1 MNSIVL
7 LTQALQNPPVIIDLL
22 EVSPVSAL
30 VTSSLSLA
38 LLQQIIDQLPMNIFC
53 RDKHGRYLFANKA
66 FAREAGL
73 QDPSELIGKSDAEM
87 PWGDVFRE
95 EDDRLLADG
104 KPLLHQQLHCHS
116 GEGASWMEIN
126 KVPLYDEHG
135 DPIALFAMVSAIDQ
149 RKELEQ
155 TFRQQQLLQRRLLD
169 AIPDLIRLEDHQ
181 GVLIDCN
188 QAFLDFMGLV
198 ASEALGRRV
207 PPRLP
212 VEQTLGQGEYCVV
225 DAQGRGRH
233 LEVTR
238 VEVPD
243 DEGNSLGILTLS
255 RDITGLRTTQA
266 QLQQEQHYDS
276 LTGLLKLSHFLQTSR
291 HLGARKASLLLVD
304 LQHFREINDRFG
316 IRVADRLLSQ
326 VARRLQRLAPPQSLL
341 CRVAAD
347 DFALLLPELPLS
359 LDAWSRN
366 LQQELMTPYQVE
378 EHRIQIPV
386 FLGIAHGKA
395 KDAERLLSHAEA
407 ALAQGKRQQQHCTL
421 FDPALDAKLKRRQL
435 IAAQLPLAI
444 KSAELT
450 AVYQPIIC
458 THSNR
463 LHGAEL
469 LCRWPH
475 PEFGMISPDEF
486 IPLAE
491 ELGLIGQLGQLMLEL
506 GCAQLARWQVAAPDL
521 VLSINLSPLQ
531 FRDPELCPQ
540 IFDCIAR
547 HGLAPWQLEL
557 EITEGV
563 LMENADEIESNL
575 ASLIEAGFQLAIDD
589 FGTGYCSLA
598 YLPRLQVAT
607 LKLDKSFTQGLAT
620 NQATTAIVRSVIG
633 LGHELGIKITAEG
646 VETPEQQAW
655 LVQVG
660 CDRLQGYLFSR
671 PLPPADFAR
680 SYQLPEQ

>member
-1 MNSIVL
+1 MN
-7 LTQALQNPPVIIDLL
+7 
-22 EVSPVSAL
+22 
-30 VTSSLSLA
+30 SSLSLA

-53 RDKHGRYLFANKA
+53 RDTNGRYLFANKV

-73 QDPSELIGKSDAEM
+73 QHPDEVIGKCDAEM

-95 EDDRLLADG
+95 EDDHLLAEG
-104 KPLLHQQLHCHS
+104 KPLLHQQLHCHN
-116 GEGASWMEIN
+116 GAATGWMEIH
-126 KVPLYDEHG
+126 KVPLYDGQGE
-135 DPIALFAMVSAIDQ
+135 PIALFAMISAIDQ

-155 TFRQQQLLQRRLLD
+155 TYRQQQLLQRRLLD

-188 QAFLDFMGLV
+188 QAFLDFMGLA

-225 DAQGRGRH
+225 DAQGQGRH

-316 IRVADRLLSQ
+316 IRIADRLLSQ

-347 DFALLLPELPLS
+347 DFALLLPELPIS
-359 LDAWSRN
+359 LDEWSRN
-366 LQQELMTPYQVE
+366 LQQELMIPYQVE

-421 FDPALDAKLKRRQL
+421 FDPELDAKLKRRQL
-435 IAAQLPLAI
+435 IAVQLPLAI

-506 GCAQLARWQVAAPDL
+506 GCAQLARWQVMAPDL

-540 IFDCIAR
+540 IFACIER

-607 LKLDKSFTQGLAT
+607 LKLDRSFTQGLAT

-633 LGHELGIKITAEG
+633 LGHELGIRITAEG
-646 VETPEQQAW
+646 VETAEQQAW
-655 LVQVG
+655 LAQAG

-680 SYQLPEQ
+680 NYQLPA

>member
-1 MNSIVL
+1 M
-7 LTQALQNPPVIIDLL
+7 
-22 EVSPVSAL
+22 
-30 VTSSLSLA
+30 TSSLSLA

-169 AIPDLIRLEDHQ
+169 AIPDLICLEDHQ

>member
-1 MNSIVL
+1 MN
-7 LTQALQNPPVIIDLL
+7 
-22 EVSPVSAL
+22 
-30 VTSSLSLA
+30 SSLSLA

-53 RDKHGRYLFANKA
+53 RDTNGRYLFANKV

-73 QDPSELIGKSDAEM
+73 QHPDEVIGKCDAEM

-95 EDDRLLADG
+95 EDDRLLAEG
-104 KPLLHQQLHCHS
+104 KPLLHQQLHCHN
-116 GEGASWMEIN
+116 GAATGWMEIH
-126 KVPLYDEHG
+126 KVPLYDG
-135 DPIALFAMVSAIDQ
+135 QGKPIALFAMISAIDQ

-155 TFRQQQLLQRRLLD
+155 TYRQQQLLQRRLLD

-188 QAFLDFMGLV
+188 QAFLDFMGLA

-225 DAQGRGRH
+225 DAQGQGRH

-316 IRVADRLLSQ
+316 IRIADRLLSQ

-347 DFALLLPELPLS
+347 DFALLLPELPIS
-359 LDAWSRN
+359 LDEWSRN
-366 LQQELMTPYQVE
+366 LQQELMIPYQVE
-378 EHRIQIPV
+378 DHRIQIPV

-421 FDPALDAKLKRRQL
+421 FDPELDAKLKRRQL
-435 IAAQLPLAI
+435 IAVQLPLAI

-540 IFDCIAR
+540 IFACIER

-607 LKLDKSFTQGLAT
+607 LKLDRSFTQGLAT

-633 LGHELGIKITAEG
+633 LGHELGIRITAEG
-646 VETPEQQAW
+646 VETAEQQAW
-655 LVQVG
+655 LAQAG

-680 SYQLPEQ
+680 NYQLPA

>member
-1 MNSIVL
+1 M
-7 LTQALQNPPVIIDLL
+7 
-22 EVSPVSAL
+22 
-30 VTSSLSLA
+30 TSSLSLA

-212 VEQTLGQGEYCVV
+212 VEQALGQGEYCVV

-671 PLPPADFAR
+671 PLPPAEFAR

>member
-1 MNSIVL
+1 MN
-7 LTQALQNPPVIIDLL
+7 
-22 EVSPVSAL
+22 
-30 VTSSLSLA
+30 SSLSLA

-53 RDKHGRYLFANKA
+53 RDTAGRYLFANKA

-73 QDPSELIGKSDAEM
+73 QQPSDLVGKTDAEM
-87 PWGDVFRE
+87 PWGDQFRE
-95 EDDRLLADG
+95 EDGRLLAEG
-104 KPLLHQQLHCHS
+104 KPLLHQQWHCHS
-116 GEGASWMEIN
+116 GANTNWMEIH
-126 KVPLYDEHG
+126 KVPLYDEQG
-135 DPIALFAMVSAIDQ
+135 NPLALFAMVSAIDQ

-188 QAFLDFMGLV
+188 QAFLDFMGLT
-198 ASEALGRRV
+198 ASDALGRRV

-225 DAQGRGRH
+225 DAQGKGRH

-359 LDAWSRN
+359 LDEWSRN
-366 LQQELMTPYQVE
+366 LQQELMAPYQVE

-395 KDAERLLSHAEA
+395 KEAERLLSHAEA

-421 FDPALDAKLKRRQL
+421 FDPDLDAKLKRRQL

-540 IFDCIAR
+540 IFACIER

-575 ASLIEAGFQLAIDD
+575 ACLIEAGFQLAIDD

-607 LKLDKSFTQGLAT
+607 LKLDKSFTQGLAS

-633 LGHELGIKITAEG
+633 LGHELGIRITAEG
-646 VETPEQQAW
+646 VETVEQQAW
-655 LVQVG
+655 LVQAG

-671 PLPPADFAR
+671 PLPPGEFA
-680 SYQLPEQ
+680 SNYQLPA

>member
-1 MNSIVL
+1 M
-7 LTQALQNPPVIIDLL
+7 
-22 EVSPVSAL
+22 
-30 VTSSLSLA
+30 TSSLSLA

-198 ASEALGRRV
+198 ANEALGRRV

-475 PEFGMISPDEF
+475 PEFGMVSPDEF

>member
-1 MNSIVL
+1 M
-7 LTQALQNPPVIIDLL
+7 
-22 EVSPVSAL
+22 
-30 VTSSLSLA
+30 TSSLSLA

-225 DAQGRGRH
+225 DAQGKGRH

-347 DFALLLPELPLS
+347 DFVLLLPELPLS

-366 LQQELMTPYQVE
+366 LLQELMTPYQVE

>member
-1 MNSIVL
+1 M
-7 LTQALQNPPVIIDLL
+7 
-22 EVSPVSAL
+22 
-30 VTSSLSLA
+30 TSSLSLA

-53 RDKHGRYLFANKA
+53 RDTHGRYLFANKA

-506 GCAQLARWQVAAPDL
+506 GSAQLARWQVAAPDL

>member
-1 MNSIVL
+1 M
-7 LTQALQNPPVIIDLL
+7 
-22 EVSPVSAL
+22 
-30 VTSSLSLA
+30 TSSLSLA

-266 QLQQEQHYDS
+266 LLQQEQHYDS

-671 PLPPADFAR
+671 PLPPAEFAR

>member
-1 MNSIVL
+1 M
-7 LTQALQNPPVIIDLL
+7 
-22 EVSPVSAL
+22 
-30 VTSSLSLA
+30 TSSLSLA

-646 VETPEQQAW
+646 VETSEQQGW

-671 PLPPADFAR
+671 PLPPAEFAR

>member
-1 MNSIVL
+1 M
-7 LTQALQNPPVIIDLL
+7 L
-22 EVSPVSAL
+22 EVSPVSAP
-30 VTSSLSLA
+30 VNSSLSLA

-53 RDKHGRYLFANKA
+53 RDTNGRYLFANKV

-73 QDPSELIGKSDAEM
+73 QHPDEVIGKCDAEM

-95 EDDRLLADG
+95 EDDRLLAEG
-104 KPLLHQQLHCHS
+104 KPLLHQQLHCHN
-116 GEGASWMEIN
+116 GAATGWMEIH
-126 KVPLYDEHG
+126 KVPLYDGQGE
-135 DPIALFAMVSAIDQ
+135 PIALFAMISAIDQ

-155 TFRQQQLLQRRLLD
+155 TYRQQQLLQRRLLD

-188 QAFLDFMGLV
+188 QAFLDFMGLA

-225 DAQGRGRH
+225 DAQGQGRH

-316 IRVADRLLSQ
+316 IRIADRLLSQ

-347 DFALLLPELPLS
+347 DFALLLPELPIS
-359 LDAWSRN
+359 LDEWSRN
-366 LQQELMTPYQVE
+366 LQQELMIPYQVE

-421 FDPALDAKLKRRQL
+421 FDPELDAKLKRRQL
-435 IAAQLPLAI
+435 IAVQLPLAI

-540 IFDCIAR
+540 IFACIER

-607 LKLDKSFTQGLAT
+607 LKLDRSFTQGLAT

-646 VETPEQQAW
+646 VETAEQQAW
-655 LVQVG
+655 LAQAG

-680 SYQLPEQ
+680 NYQLPA

>member
-1 MNSIVL
+1 M
-7 LTQALQNPPVIIDLL
+7 L

-116 GEGASWMEIN
+116 GEGTSWMEIN

-359 LDAWSRN
+359 LDTWSRN

-435 IAAQLPLAI
+435 IATQLPLAI

>member
-1 MNSIVL
+1 M
-7 LTQALQNPPVIIDLL
+7 
-22 EVSPVSAL
+22 
-30 VTSSLSLA
+30 TSSLSLA

-646 VETPEQQAW
+646 VETQEQQAW
-655 LVQVG
+655 LVQAG

-671 PLPPADFAR
+671 PLPPAEFAR
-680 SYQLPEQ
+680 CYQLPQA

>member
-1 MNSIVL
+1 M
-7 LTQALQNPPVIIDLL
+7 
-22 EVSPVSAL
+22 
-30 VTSSLSLA
+30 TSSLSLA

-359 LDAWSRN
+359 LDTWSRN

-633 LGHELGIKITAEG
+633 LGHELDIKITAEG

>member
-1 MNSIVL
+1 M
-7 LTQALQNPPVIIDLL
+7 
-22 EVSPVSAL
+22 
-30 VTSSLSLA
+30 TSSLSLA

-87 PWGDVFRE
+87 PWGDIFRE

>member
-1 MNSIVL
+1 M
-7 LTQALQNPPVIIDLL
+7 
-22 EVSPVSAL
+22 
-30 VTSSLSLA
+30 TSSLSLA

-575 ASLIEAGFQLAIDD
+575 TCLIEAGFQLAIDD

-607 LKLDKSFTQGLAT
+607 LKLDKSFTQGLAS

-633 LGHELGIKITAEG
+633 LGHELGIRITAEG
-646 VETPEQQAW
+646 VETVEQQAW
-655 LVQVG
+655 LVQAG

-671 PLPPADFAR
+671 PLPPGEFA
-680 SYQLPEQ
+680 SNYQLPA

>member
-1 MNSIVL
+1 M
-7 LTQALQNPPVIIDLL
+7 
-22 EVSPVSAL
+22 
-30 VTSSLSLA
+30 TSSLSLA

-475 PEFGMISPDEF
+475 PELGMISPDEF

-671 PLPPADFAR
+671 PLPPAEFAR

>member
-1 MNSIVL
+1 M
-7 LTQALQNPPVIIDLL
+7 
-22 EVSPVSAL
+22 
-30 VTSSLSLA
+30 
-38 LLQQIIDQLPMNIFC
+38 
-53 RDKHGRYLFANKA
+53 
-66 FAREAGL
+66 
-73 QDPSELIGKSDAEM
+73 
-87 PWGDVFRE
+87 
-95 EDDRLLADG
+95 
-104 KPLLHQQLHCHS
+104 
-116 GEGASWMEIN
+116 
-126 KVPLYDEHG
+126 
-135 DPIALFAMVSAIDQ
+135 
-149 RKELEQ
+149 
-155 TFRQQQLLQRRLLD
+155 
-169 AIPDLIRLEDHQ
+169 
-181 GVLIDCN
+181 
-188 QAFLDFMGLV
+188 
-198 ASEALGRRV
+198 
-207 PPRLP
+207 
-212 VEQTLGQGEYCVV
+212 
-225 DAQGRGRH
+225 
-233 LEVTR
+233 
-238 VEVPD
+238 
-243 DEGNSLGILTLS
+243 
-255 RDITGLRTTQA
+255 
-266 QLQQEQHYDS
+266 
-276 LTGLLKLSHFLQTSR
+276 
-291 HLGARKASLLLVD
+291 D

-359 LDAWSRN
+359 LDEWSRN
-366 LQQELMTPYQVE
+366 LQQELMAPYQVE

-395 KDAERLLSHAEA
+395 KEAERLLSHAEA

-421 FDPALDAKLKRRQL
+421 FDPELDAKLKRRQH

-540 IFDCIAR
+540 IFDCIER

-575 ASLIEAGFQLAIDD
+575 ACLIEAGFQLAIDD

-607 LKLDKSFTQGLAT
+607 LKLDRSFTQGLAS

-633 LGHELGIKITAEG
+633 LGHELGIRITAEG
-646 VETPEQQAW
+646 VETVEQQAW
-655 LVQVG
+655 LAQAG

-671 PLPPADFAR
+671 PLPPAEFAR
-680 SYQLPEQ
+680 NYQLPA

>member
-1 MNSIVL
+1 MNSL
-7 LTQALQNPPVIIDLL
+7 LT
-22 EVSPVSAL
+22 
-30 VTSSLSLA
+30 LA

-53 RDKHGRYLFANKA
+53 RDTDGRYLFANKV

-73 QDPSELIGKSDAEM
+73 QHPHELVGKTDAEM

-95 EDDRLLADG
+95 EDQRLLAERR
-104 KPLLHQQLHCHS
+104 PLLHQQLHCHS
-116 GEGASWMEIN
+116 GGTTSWMEIH
-126 KVPLYDEHG
+126 KIPLYDEQGH
-135 DPIALFAMVSAIDQ
+135 PLALFAMISEIDQ

-169 AIPDLIRLEDHQ
+169 AIPDPIRLEDHQ
-181 GVLIDCN
+181 GLLIDCN
-188 QAFLDFMGLV
+188 QAFLDFMGLA
-198 ASEALGRRV
+198 ASEALGQRIA
-207 PPRLP
+207 PRLP
-212 VEQTLGQGEYCVV
+212 AVQPLGRGEYCLM
-225 DAQGRGRH
+225 DANGQGRH

-238 VEVPD
+238 VDVPD

-291 HLGARKASLLLVD
+291 HLGARPASLLLVD

-316 IRVADRLLSQ
+316 IRIADRLLSQ

-347 DFALLLPELPLS
+347 DFALLLPDLPLP
-359 LDAWSRN
+359 LTEWSRN
-366 LQQELMTPYQVE
+366 LQYELMVPYQVE

-386 FLGIAHGKA
+386 FLGIAQGKA
-395 KDAERLLSHAEA
+395 NDAERLLSHAEA

-421 FDPALDAKLKRRQL
+421 FDPELDAKLKRRQL

-444 KSAELT
+444 KSAQLV

-458 THSNR
+458 THSNQ

-475 PEFGMISPDEF
+475 AEFGMISPDEF

-521 VLSINLSPLQ
+521 VLSVNLSPLQ

-540 IFDCIAR
+540 IFACIER
-547 HGLAPWQLEL
+547 HGIAPWQLEL

-575 ASLIEAGFQLAIDD
+575 ANLIEAGFQLAIDD

-607 LKLDKSFTQGLAT
+607 LKLDRSFTQGLAT

-646 VETPEQQAW
+646 VETQEQQAW
-655 LVQVG
+655 LAQAG
-660 CDRLQGYLFSR
+660 CDHLQGYLFSR
-671 PLPPADFAR
+671 PLPPAEFAR
-680 SYQLPEQ
+680 NYQLPAD

>member
-1 MNSIVL
+1 M
-7 LTQALQNPPVIIDLL
+7 
-22 EVSPVSAL
+22 
-30 VTSSLSLA
+30 TSSLSLA

-135 DPIALFAMVSAIDQ
+135 DPISLFAMVSAIDQ

>member
-1 MNSIVL
+1 M
-7 LTQALQNPPVIIDLL
+7 
-22 EVSPVSAL
+22 SAL

-671 PLPPADFAR
+671 PLPPAEFAR

>member
-1 MNSIVL
+1 M
-7 LTQALQNPPVIIDLL
+7 
-22 EVSPVSAL
+22 
-30 VTSSLSLA
+30 TSSLSLA

-87 PWGDVFRE
+87 PWGDLFRE

>member
-1 MNSIVL
+1 M
-7 LTQALQNPPVIIDLL
+7 L
-22 EVSPVSAL
+22 EVSPVSAP
-30 VTSSLSLA
+30 VNSSLSLA

-53 RDKHGRYLFANKA
+53 RDTNGRYLFANKV

-73 QDPSELIGKSDAEM
+73 QHPDEVIGKCDAEM

-95 EDDRLLADG
+95 EDDRLLAEG
-104 KPLLHQQLHCHS
+104 KPLLHQQLHCHN
-116 GEGASWMEIN
+116 GAATGWMEIH
-126 KVPLYDEHG
+126 KVPLYDGQGE
-135 DPIALFAMVSAIDQ
+135 PFALFAMISAIDQ

-155 TFRQQQLLQRRLLD
+155 TYRQQQLLQRRLLD

-188 QAFLDFMGLV
+188 QAFLDFMGLA

-225 DAQGRGRH
+225 DAQGQGRH

-316 IRVADRLLSQ
+316 IRIADRLLSQ

-347 DFALLLPELPLS
+347 DFALLLPELPIS
-359 LDAWSRN
+359 LDEWSRN
-366 LQQELMTPYQVE
+366 LQQELMIPYQVE

-421 FDPALDAKLKRRQL
+421 FDPELDAKLKRRQL
-435 IAAQLPLAI
+435 IAVQLPLAI

-540 IFDCIAR
+540 IFACIGR

-607 LKLDKSFTQGLAT
+607 LKLDRSFTQGLAT

-646 VETPEQQAW
+646 VETAEQQAW
-655 LVQVG
+655 LAQAG

-680 SYQLPEQ
+680 NYQLPA

>member
-1 MNSIVL
+1 MH
-7 LTQALQNPPVIIDLL
+7 
-22 EVSPVSAL
+22 
-30 VTSSLSLA
+30 SSLTLA

-53 RDKHGRYLFANKA
+53 RDASGRYLFANKV
-66 FAREAGL
+66 FAEEAGL
-73 QDPSELIGKSDAEM
+73 QHPSELIGKTDAEM
-87 PWGDVFRE
+87 PWGDLFRE
-95 EDDRLLADG
+95 EDQRLLAEG

-116 GEGASWMEIN
+116 GESTSWMEIH
-126 KVPLYDEHG
+126 KVPLYDEQHQ
-135 DPIALFAMVSAIDQ
+135 PLALFGMVSAIDQ

-188 QAFLDFMGLV
+188 QAFLDFMGLT
-198 ASEALGRRV
+198 ASEAIGHRV
-207 PPRLP
+207 TPHLP
-212 VEQTLGQGEYCVV
+212 VKQTMGQGEYCLM
-225 DAQGRGRH
+225 DAEGQGRH
-233 LEVTR
+233 LEITR
-238 VEVPD
+238 IEVPD
-243 DEGNSLGILTLS
+243 EEGNALGILTLG

-291 HLGARKASLLLVD
+291 HLGSRNASLLLLD

-326 VARRLQRLAPPQSLL
+326 VARRLQRLAPPNSLL

-347 DFALLLPELPLS
+347 DFALLLPELPIPLS
-359 LDAWSRN
+359 DWSRN

-386 FLGIAHGKA
+386 FIGIAHGKA
-395 KDAERLLSHAEA
+395 KEAERLLSHAEA

-421 FDPALDAKLKRRQL
+421 FDPELDAKLKRRQL

-444 KSAELT
+444 KSAQLT
-450 AVYQPIIC
+450 AVYQPIIG
-458 THSNR
+458 THNNR

-491 ELGLIGQLGQLMLEL
+491 ELGLIGQLGQLMLET
-506 GCAQLARWQVAAPDL
+506 GCAQLARWQQVAPDL

-540 IFDCIAR
+540 IFACIER

-575 ASLIEAGFQLAIDD
+575 ASLIEAGFHLAIDD

-633 LGHELGIKITAEG
+633 LAHELGIRITAEG
-646 VETPEQQAW
+646 VETAEQQAW
-655 LVQVG
+655 LAQAG

-671 PLPPADFAR
+671 PLPPEQFALD
-680 SYQLPEQ
+680 YQLIPAH

>member
-1 MNSIVL
+1 MN
-7 LTQALQNPPVIIDLL
+7 
-22 EVSPVSAL
+22 
-30 VTSSLSLA
+30 SSLSLA

-53 RDKHGRYLFANKA
+53 RDTAGRYLFANKA

-73 QDPSELIGKSDAEM
+73 LQPSDLIGKTDAEM
-87 PWGDVFRE
+87 PWGDLFRE
-95 EDDRLLADG
+95 EDGRLLAEG
-104 KPLLHQQLHCHS
+104 KPLLHQQLHCH
-116 GEGASWMEIN
+116 GGAGANWMEIH
-126 KVPLYDEHG
+126 KVSLYDEQG
-135 DPIALFAMVSAIDQ
+135 DPLALFAMVSAIDQ

-188 QAFLDFMGLV
+188 QAFLDFMGLT
-198 ASEALGRRV
+198 ASDALGRRV

-225 DAQGRGRH
+225 DAQGKGRH

-359 LDAWSRN
+359 LDEWSRN
-366 LQQELMTPYQVE
+366 LQQELMAPYQVE

-395 KDAERLLSHAEA
+395 KEAERLLSHAEA

-421 FDPALDAKLKRRQL
+421 FDPELDAKLKRRQH

-506 GCAQLARWQVAAPDL
+506 GCAQLAHWQVAAPDL

-540 IFDCIAR
+540 IFDCIER

-575 ASLIEAGFQLAIDD
+575 ACLIEAGFQLAIDD

-607 LKLDKSFTQGLAT
+607 LKLDRSFTQGLAS

-633 LGHELGIKITAEG
+633 LGHELGIRITAEG
-646 VETPEQQAW
+646 VETVEQQAW
-655 LVQVG
+655 LAQAG

-671 PLPPADFAR
+671 PLPPAEFAR
-680 SYQLPEQ
+680 SYQLPD

>member
-1 MNSIVL
+1 MN
-7 LTQALQNPPVIIDLL
+7 
-22 EVSPVSAL
+22 
-30 VTSSLSLA
+30 SSLSLA

-188 QAFLDFMGLV
+188 QAFLDFMGLT
-198 ASEALGRRV
+198 ASDALGRRV

-359 LDAWSRN
+359 LDEWSRN
-366 LQQELMTPYQVE
+366 LQQELMAPYQVE

-395 KDAERLLSHAEA
+395 KEAERLLSHAEA

-421 FDPALDAKLKRRQL
+421 FDPELDAKLKRRQL

-540 IFDCIAR
+540 IFACIER

-575 ASLIEAGFQLAIDD
+575 ACLIEAGFQLAIDD

-607 LKLDKSFTQGLAT
+607 LKLDKSFTQGLAS

-671 PLPPADFAR
+671 PLPSAEFAR

>member
-1 MNSIVL
+1 M
-7 LTQALQNPPVIIDLL
+7 
-22 EVSPVSAL
+22 
-30 VTSSLSLA
+30 TSSLSLA

-53 RDKHGRYLFANKA
+53 RDTHGRYLFANKA

-671 PLPPADFAR
+671 PLPPAEFAR
-680 SYQLPEQ
+680 SYHLPEQ

>member
-1 MNSIVL
+1 M
-7 LTQALQNPPVIIDLL
+7 L

-38 LLQQIIDQLPMNIFC
+38 LLQQLIDQLPMNIFC

-671 PLPPADFAR
+671 PLPPAEFAR

>member
-1 MNSIVL
+1 MN
-7 LTQALQNPPVIIDLL
+7 
-22 EVSPVSAL
+22 
-30 VTSSLSLA
+30 SSLSLA

-53 RDKHGRYLFANKA
+53 RDTAGRYLFANKA

-73 QDPSELIGKSDAEM
+73 QQPSDLVGKTDAEM
-87 PWGDVFRE
+87 PWGDQFRE
-95 EDDRLLADG
+95 EDVRLLAEG
-104 KPLLHQQLHCHS
+104 KPLLHQQWHCHS
-116 GEGASWMEIN
+116 GANTNWMEIH
-126 KVPLYDEHG
+126 KVPLYDEQG
-135 DPIALFAMVSAIDQ
+135 NPLALFAMVSAIDQ

-188 QAFLDFMGLV
+188 QAFLDFMGLT
-198 ASEALGRRV
+198 ASDALGRRV

-225 DAQGRGRH
+225 DAQGKGRH

-243 DEGNSLGILTLS
+243 DEGNALGILTLS

-359 LDAWSRN
+359 LDEWSRN
-366 LQQELMTPYQVE
+366 LQQELMAPYQVE

-395 KDAERLLSHAEA
+395 KEAERLLSHAEA

-421 FDPALDAKLKRRQL
+421 FDPDLDAKLKRRQL

-540 IFDCIAR
+540 IFACIER

-575 ASLIEAGFQLAIDD
+575 ACLIEAGFQLAIDD

-607 LKLDKSFTQGLAT
+607 LKLDKSFTQGLAS

-633 LGHELGIKITAEG
+633 LGHELGIRITAEG
-646 VETPEQQAW
+646 VETVEQQAW
-655 LVQVG
+655 LVQAG

-671 PLPPADFAR
+671 PLPPGEFA
-680 SYQLPEQ
+680 SNYQLPA

>member
-1 MNSIVL
+1 M
-7 LTQALQNPPVIIDLL
+7 
-22 EVSPVSAL
+22 
-30 VTSSLSLA
+30 TSSLSLA

-671 PLPPADFAR
+671 PLPSAEFAR

>member
-1 MNSIVL
+1 M
-7 LTQALQNPPVIIDLL
+7 
-22 EVSPVSAL
+22 
-30 VTSSLSLA
+30 TSSLSLA

-225 DAQGRGRH
+225 DAQGKGRH

-366 LQQELMTPYQVE
+366 LLQELMTPYQVE

>member
-1 MNSIVL
+1 M
-7 LTQALQNPPVIIDLL
+7 
-22 EVSPVSAL
+22 
-30 VTSSLSLA
+30 TSSLSLA

-291 HLGARKASLLLVD
+291 HLGTRKASLLLVD

-359 LDAWSRN
+359 LDTWSRN

>member
-1 MNSIVL
+1 MN
-7 LTQALQNPPVIIDLL
+7 
-22 EVSPVSAL
+22 
-30 VTSSLSLA
+30 SSLSLA

-53 RDKHGRYLFANKA
+53 RDTAGRYLFANKA

-73 QDPSELIGKSDAEM
+73 QQPSDLVGKTDAEM
-87 PWGDVFRE
+87 PWGDQFRE
-95 EDDRLLADG
+95 EDGRLLAEG
-104 KPLLHQQLHCHS
+104 KPLLHQQWHCHS
-116 GEGASWMEIN
+116 GANTNWMEIH
-126 KVPLYDEHG
+126 KVPLYDEQG
-135 DPIALFAMVSAIDQ
+135 NPLALFAMVSAIDQ

-188 QAFLDFMGLV
+188 QAFLDFMGLT
-198 ASEALGRRV
+198 ASDALGRRV

-225 DAQGRGRH
+225 DAQGKGRH

-243 DEGNSLGILTLS
+243 DEGNALGILTLS

-359 LDAWSRN
+359 LDEWSRN
-366 LQQELMTPYQVE
+366 LQQELMAPYQVE

-395 KDAERLLSHAEA
+395 KEAERLLSHAEA

-421 FDPALDAKLKRRQL
+421 FDPDLDAKLKRRQL

-475 PEFGMISPDEF
+475 PEFDMISPDEF

-540 IFDCIAR
+540 IFDCIER

-575 ASLIEAGFQLAIDD
+575 ACLIEAGFQLAIDD

-607 LKLDKSFTQGLAT
+607 LKLDRSFTQGLAS

-633 LGHELGIKITAEG
+633 LGHELGIRITAEG
-646 VETPEQQAW
+646 VETVEQQAW
-655 LVQVG
+655 LVQAG

-671 PLPPADFAR
+671 PLPPGEFA
-680 SYQLPEQ
+680 SNYQLPA

>member
-1 MNSIVL
+1 M
-7 LTQALQNPPVIIDLL
+7 
-22 EVSPVSAL
+22 
-30 VTSSLSLA
+30 TSSLSLA

-359 LDAWSRN
+359 LDTWSRN

-660 CDRLQGYLFSR
+660 CDRLQGYLFSP
-671 PLPPADFAR
+671 PLPPGEFAR
-680 SYQLPEQ
+680 NYRLPA

>member
-1 MNSIVL
+1 MN
-7 LTQALQNPPVIIDLL
+7 
-22 EVSPVSAL
+22 
-30 VTSSLSLA
+30 SSLSLA

-53 RDKHGRYLFANKA
+53 RDTAGRYLFANKA

-73 QDPSELIGKSDAEM
+73 QQTSDLVGKTDAEM
-87 PWGDVFRE
+87 PWGDQFRE
-95 EDDRLLADG
+95 EDGRLLAEG
-104 KPLLHQQLHCHS
+104 KPLLHQQWHCHS
-116 GEGASWMEIN
+116 GANTNWMEIH
-126 KVPLYDEHG
+126 KVPLYDEQG
-135 DPIALFAMVSAIDQ
+135 NPLALFAMVSAIDQ

-188 QAFLDFMGLV
+188 QAFLDFMGLT
-198 ASEALGRRV
+198 ASDALGRRV

-225 DAQGRGRH
+225 DAQGKGRH

-243 DEGNSLGILTLS
+243 DEGNALGILTLS

-359 LDAWSRN
+359 LNEWSRN
-366 LQQELMTPYQVE
+366 LQQELMAPYQVE

-395 KDAERLLSHAEA
+395 KEAERLLSHAEA

-421 FDPALDAKLKRRQL
+421 FDPDLDAKLKRRQL

-506 GCAQLARWQVAAPDL
+506 GCAQLARWQVVAPDL

-540 IFDCIAR
+540 IFACIER

-575 ASLIEAGFQLAIDD
+575 ACLIEAGFQLAIDD

-607 LKLDKSFTQGLAT
+607 LKLDKSFTQGLAS

-633 LGHELGIKITAEG
+633 LGHELGIRITAEG
-646 VETPEQQAW
+646 VETVEQQAW
-655 LVQVG
+655 LVQAG

-671 PLPPADFAR
+671 PLPPGEFA
-680 SYQLPEQ
+680 SNYQLPA

>member
-1 MNSIVL
+1 M
-7 LTQALQNPPVIIDLL
+7 
-22 EVSPVSAL
+22 
-30 VTSSLSLA
+30 TSSLSLA

-458 THSNR
+458 THSNQ

-506 GCAQLARWQVAAPDL
+506 GCAQLAHWQVAAPDL

-671 PLPPADFAR
+671 PLPPAEFAR